1 MIILKTLKEIG
12 KNKIMKEKELRQLS
26 KLQKKFEERCG
37 QIVKILSKMDRY
49 CGTNFVNVYEF
60 IMGEDCVTCMGVDEE
75 YEKCTEYFNAKLLY
89 GSDDEI
95 EKYVEEEI
103 NKAIEK
109 AKAQQA
115 ERYKAQEMQDRKT
128 FENLKKKYGW
138 K

>member
-1 MIILKTLKEIG
+1 
-12 KNKIMKEKELRQLS
+12 MKEREIRQLS
-26 KLQKKFEERCG
+26 KLQKKFEDRCE
-37 QIVKILSKMDRY
+37 QVVKILSKMDKY

-60 IMGEDCVTCMGVDEE
+60 IMGEDCVTCIGNDYMDGGDEE
-75 YEKCTEYFNAKLLY
+75 YTEYFDAKLLY
-89 GSDDEI
+89 ASDDEI
-95 EKYVEEEI
+95 KKYVEEEI

-128 FENLKKKYGW
+128 FENLKKRYGW